1 MKQSQLKQ
9 IIREEVRKTLNEAK
23 FKLPNDFGI
32 THIRGKQYTFEY
44 SKFNMEPTIAQ
55 AEKIVALL
63 RKEFAK
69 IADKVQAGPLKGE
82 AHIYIRNENIAI
94 GLDFTS
100 QLGPDEMD
108 EVAGG
113 IDYAD

>member
-1 MKQSQLKQ
+1 MDKMKLKQ
-9 IIREEVRKTLNEAK
+9 IIREEVKKTLTEAK

-32 THIRGKQYTFEY
+32 THINGKQYTFEY
-44 SKFNMEPTIAQ
+44 SKYDMEPTIAQ

-69 IADKVQAGPLKGE
+69 IADKIQAGPLKGE

-100 QLGPDEMD
+100 QLGDEEMAK
-108 EVAGG
+108 VAGG

>member
-1 MKQSQLKQ
+1 MKAQELRKL
-9 IIREEVRKTLNEAK
+9 IREEVKKTLTEAK

-32 THIRGKQYTFEY
+32 THIKGKQYAFEY
-44 SKFNMEPTIAQ
+44 SKYDMEPTIAQ
-55 AEKIVALL
+55 AEKIVGLL

-69 IADKVQAGPLKGE
+69 IADKIQAGPLKGE
-82 AHIYIRNENIAI
+82 AHIYVRNENVAI

-100 QLGPDEMD
+100 QLGDEEMA

>member
-1 MKQSQLKQ
+1 MKASELRK
-9 IIREEVRKTLNEAK
+9 IIREEVKKTLTEAK
-23 FKLPNDFGI
+23 FTLPNGFGI
-32 THIRGKQYTFEY
+32 THIRDKQYAFEY
-44 SKFNMEPTIAQ
+44 SKYDMEPTIAQ

-69 IADKVQAGPLKGE
+69 IADKIQAGPLKGE

-100 QLGPDEMD
+100 QLGDEEMA